1 MDKLRNSKALRG
13 FFKLFNA
20 LAETIL
26 LLSLGGLF
34 LVVLVQ
40 IGGRILGMPAPW
52 TEEGTRY
59 LFLWMMFTALA
70 YGFRFVESARVSVF
84 IEKLP
89 SPLKTVTTALYV
101 VSTLGFFAFMIYY
114 GAKLTNQQIKMHEIG
129 AAITIPM
136 WFIGVSLPFSGL
148 LGIVST
154 IQGLLDYPQ
163 KLK

>member
-1 MDKLRNSKALRG
+1 MDKLRNSRALKR
-13 FFKLFNA
+13 FFKLFNTV
-20 LAETIL
+20 AETIL

-34 LVVLVQ
+34 IIVLIQ
-40 IGGRILGMPAPW
+40 IGGRIIGMPAPW

-70 YGFRFVESARVSVF
+70 YGFRYIESARVSVF
-84 IEKLP
+84 IDRLP
-89 SPLKTVTTALYV
+89 QTVKIVTAALYV
-101 VSTLGFFAFMIYY
+101 IATIGFFAFMTYY
-114 GAKLTNQQIKMHEIG
+114 GVKLTEQQVKMHEIG

-136 WFIGVSLPFSGL
+136 WFIGISLPFSGL

>member
-1 MDKLRNSKALRG
+1 MDKLRNSRALKR
-13 FFKLFNA
+13 FFKLFNTV
-20 LAETIL
+20 AETIL

-34 LVVLVQ
+34 IIVLIQ
-40 IGGRILGMPAPW
+40 IGGRIIGMPAPW

-70 YGFRFVESARVSVF
+70 YGFRYIESARVSVF
-84 IEKLP
+84 IDRLP
-89 SPLKTVTTALYV
+89 RAIKIVTATLYV
-101 VSTLGFFAFMIYY
+101 IATIGFFAFMTYY
-114 GAKLTNQQIKMHEIG
+114 GVKLTEQQVKMHEIG

-136 WFIGVSLPFSGL
+136 WFIGISLPFSGL